1 MCLYS
6 SILSNIYFFIYRYN
20 LQIYGTFNLIVFK
33 ALSTYVI
40 IKSNDKKE
48 RGVKMKK
55 LKQEYLDKIDEI
67 VAKHKDEKGP
77 MKLMLHEIQNE
88 LGYIPFEAMEK
99 ISETIGV
106 PVSKVYGVV
115 TFYSQFTTEPKGK
128 HVIAVCLGTACYVNG
143 SQTILDLL
151 CEMTGCEVNS
161 TSPDGLF
168 SIDATR
174 CVGACGLAPVVSVD
188 GIVFGCTKQLED
200 LKMLVLDYLKEEA
213 PC

>member
-1 MCLYS
+1 MFDYS
-6 SILSNIYFFIYRYN
+6 KYISIFIYSYN
-20 LQIYGTFNLIVFK
+20 CQIYGTFVIMLFK
-33 ALSTYVI
+33 AVTKHAI
-40 IKSNDKKE
+40 IRTNDKKE

-67 VAKHKDEKGP
+67 VAKHKDEMGP
-77 MKLMLHEIQNE
+77 MKLMLHEIQE
-88 LGYIPFEAMEK
+88 KLGYIPFEAMEK
-99 ISETIGV
+99 VAEAINV

-128 HVIAVCLGTACYVNG
+128 HVISVCLGTACYVNG

-161 TSPDGLF
+161 TSQNGLF

-188 GIVFGCTKQLED
+188 GTVFGCSKQLED

>member
-1 MCLYS
+1 M
-6 SILSNIYFFIYRYN
+6 
-20 LQIYGTFNLIVFK
+20 
-33 ALSTYVI
+33 
-40 IKSNDKKE
+40 KE
-48 RGVKMKK
+48 RGVIMKK

-77 MKLMLHEIQNE
+77 IKLMLHEIQNE

-99 ISETIGV
+99 MSEALDEPIA
-106 PVSKVYGVV
+106 KIYGVV

-128 HVIAVCLGTACYVNG
+128 HVISVCLGTACYVNG

-151 CEMTGCEVNS
+151 VEMTGAPVNG
-161 TSPDGLF
+161 TSQDGVF

-188 GIVFGCTKQLED
+188 GTVFGCTKQLED
-200 LKMLVLDYLKEEA
+200 LKMLVLDYKKEEA
-213 PC
+213 PA

>member
-1 MCLYS
+1 
-6 SILSNIYFFIYRYN
+6 
-20 LQIYGTFNLIVFK
+20 
-33 ALSTYVI
+33 
-40 IKSNDKKE
+40 
-48 RGVKMKK
+48 MKK

-99 ISETIGV
+99 ISET
-106 PVSKVYGVV
+106 
-115 TFYSQFTTEPKGK
+115 KGK

>member
-1 MCLYS
+1 MLC
-6 SILSNIYFFIYRYN
+6 SIIPNIYFFIYSYN
-20 LQIYGTFNLIVFK
+20 CQIYGTFVINLFK
-33 ALSTYVI
+33 AVSKHVI
-40 IKSNDKKE
+40 IITYDKKE

-77 MKLMLHEIQNE
+77 MKLMLHEVQDE
-88 LGYIPFEAMEK
+88 LGYVPFEAMEK
-99 ISETIGV
+99 IAAAINV

-128 HVIAVCLGTACYVNG
+128 HVISVCLGTACYVNG

-188 GIVFGCTKQLED
+188 GTVFGCSKQLED

>member
-1 MCLYS
+1 
-6 SILSNIYFFIYRYN
+6 
-20 LQIYGTFNLIVFK
+20 
-33 ALSTYVI
+33 
-40 IKSNDKKE
+40 
-48 RGVKMKK
+48 
-55 LKQEYLDKIDEI
+55 
-67 VAKHKDEKGP
+67 

-161 TSPDGLF
+161 TSLMDYFQLMQH
-168 SIDATR
+168 AAL
-174 CVGACGLAPVVSVD
+174 VPVVLRQLSVFD

-200 LKMLVLDYLKEEA
+200 LKMLVLNYLKEDGFKIVEIDFRPTA
-213 PC
+213 EKFF